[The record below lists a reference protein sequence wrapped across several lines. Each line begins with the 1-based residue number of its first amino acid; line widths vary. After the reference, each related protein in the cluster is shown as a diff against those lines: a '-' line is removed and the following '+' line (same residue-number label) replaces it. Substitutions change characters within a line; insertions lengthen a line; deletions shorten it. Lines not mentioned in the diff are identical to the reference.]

1 MSIAIKGRLIGLVVI
16 ELVIFFMWLFGTVN
30 PAVFAVVTIGLP
42 FALLV
47 VGLPI
52 SLLLRSKQSS
62 DPN

>member
-1 MSIAIKGRLIGLVVI
+1 VI

>member
-1 MSIAIKGRLIGLVVI
+1 MSTANQGPFDRLSRDRIGNILYV
-16 ELVIFFMWLFGTVN
+16 
-30 PAVFAVVTIGLP
+30 AVRYGQPGGFAVVTIGLP